1 MSRHPRGAAGQD
13 PGSRAALWV
22 CHSLYASALG
32 FPKFPPLVIVLGG
45 PRGTCAEPD
54 GRVGVS
60 PSEPL
65 SRSGGSQVHPVWLT
79 SSSAV
84 VPAGPLVFHS
94 LTRCVLPPFSPV
106 APPVLPFV
114 IRSAFLLAWSS
125 SGQDTTWRH
134 RGSSRET
141 CEVLV
146 RKVGASLPTGSL

>member
-1 MSRHPRGAAGQD
+1 MSWHLRGTAGQD

-22 CHSLYASALG
+22 CHSLYASAFG
-32 FPKFPPLVIVLGG
+32 FPNFPPLAIVPGG

-84 VPAGPLVFHS
+84 VPAVPLVFRS
-94 LTRCVLPPFSPV
+94 LMHFSDVPSLPWRSLMSCLPSHLWLPQFFPLSSGLLFCLLGLPLARTQHGDTG
-106 APPVLPFV
+106 APPGRPV
-114 IRSAFLLAWSS
+114 RSW
-125 SGQDTTWRH
+125 
-134 RGSSRET
+134 
-141 CEVLV
+141 
-146 RKVGASLPTGSL
+146 